1 MSIDVHRKK
10 ILIYMLLNWLQ
21 KNFWQRELKT
31 ITNKKNINW
40 FLYLFLTG
48 NFVELGQ
55 IKQMA
60 YAFRRG
66 AKMLHNIRKELSCKN
81 LNDHVEDI
89 LLWYS
94 VIF

>member
-81 LNDHVEDI
+81 LNDHVQDI

>member
-10 ILIYMLLNWLQ
+10 NIDLYVTKLAT

-89 LLWYS
+89 LFWYS